1 MAHLPRGVDVL
12 WAHLSAFERISRNI
26 DVFESLA
33 LMFFVV
39 FFVSAFETRLT
50 FFGTFRFARRG
61 LKDQRWRCSA
71 GAPKATQSRV
81 RKV

>member
-26 DVFESLA
+26 DVFEGLA

-39 FFVSAFETRLT
+39 FFVSAFGTRLT
-50 FFGTFRFARRG
+50 FFGKIPARWPGQVG
-61 LKDQRWRCSA
+61 LLEMGDL
-71 GAPKATQSRV
+71 GYYPSR
-81 RKV
+81 